1 MITNI
6 LKNVATRVSVPKNR
20 MPCRRGFV
28 KFVLS
33 DIPYFR
39 QEAALKTP
47 PVASTTPAPTTPIS
61 PTSTSTTDTRITLLV
76 GERTFITTRRT
87 LTTESGYFKQRFAA
101 RWSQTPQD
109 GTYFIDTD
117 PALFEHILRYLRQ
130 PIFPLFYDQA
140 HGHDIGLYA
149 ALLNQANYFQISRL
163 QKWLAAKRYL
173 EAIQV
178 KHTMDVVENWSDR
191 TLPSDT
197 YLTAEPYR
205 EEVKVSN
212 GAKSAGS
219 GGTGS
224 PVCPGNRCCCVNQG
238 QNTAQQG
245 KKKAKAAAPKVEPVK
260 FAVSVVTRQIIL
272 KPEVWRP
279 QPEIA
284 PTGSGA

>member
-28 KFVLS
+28 LS

-47 PVASTTPAPTTPIS
+47 PVTSTTPAPTTPIS

-87 LTTESGYFKQRFAA
+87 LIRESGYFKQRFSTT
-101 RWSQTPQD
+101 WGQIPPC
-109 GTYFIDTD
+109 FIDAD
-117 PALFEHILRYLRQ
+117 PALFEHILRYLRH
-130 PIFPLFYDQA
+130 PIFPLFYNQA

-197 YLTAEPYR
+197 YLKAEPYR

-272 KPEVWRP
+272 KPEVCRP